1 MQIGSLAL
9 LVFSRKGGREGG
21 RKGDRETAKVLVL
34 FLDGGGGGLI
44 LIKLF
49 FLCGVNSKNL
59 RGISSDPSVEL
70 GMEYPHFLL
79 LLQ

>member
-34 FLDGGGGGLI
+34 FLDGGGE
-44 LIKLF
+44 
-49 FLCGVNSKNL
+49 
-59 RGISSDPSVEL
+59 D
-70 GMEYPHFLL
+70 
-79 LLQ
+79 